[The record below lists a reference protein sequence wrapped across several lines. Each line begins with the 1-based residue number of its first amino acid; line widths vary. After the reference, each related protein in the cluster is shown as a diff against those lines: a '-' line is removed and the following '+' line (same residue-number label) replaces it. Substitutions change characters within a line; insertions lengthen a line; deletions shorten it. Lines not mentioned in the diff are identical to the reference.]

1 VLDFRD
7 REKIICFVWD
17 VAIPQHSLAPVA
29 LGERLLNLVNESPR
43 PAPEWASLGIERANT
58 AAYRFTN
65 PASARRSDAALEL
78 VHPRNC

>member
-29 LGERLLNLVNESPR
+29 LGEQLLIIWPH
-43 PAPEWASLGIERANT
+43 PASWASLRTEGRQYWGMPLQQIRH
-58 AAYRFTN
+58 
-65 PASARRSDAALEL
+65 RRGGVTRHWNSRKN
-78 VHPRNC
+78 HP